1 MRQSS
6 DPGGNVSTNGEK
18 TMSDLYAD
26 SHRGLQD
33 QFDTRRLADRL
44 EEMII
49 ADIISE
55 QDKPFIESRE
65 FFFLSTVDPDGQ
77 PTVSFKG
84 GPPGFIRV
92 VDEKTIAFPM
102 YDGNGM
108 FYSAGN
114 LKAKPEIGILFI
126 DFENPHRIRFHG
138 KASIQDNDPL
148 LADYQE
154 ADLIVRVVL
163 SKMWINCPRYIPK
176 FQKVESSRYVPKAGR
191 ETPLAGWKRIDAVQ
205 DVLPE
210 KDLGR
215 PEEAGGVITMEQ
227 WAGMLEKGEG

>member
-1 MRQSS
+1 
-6 DPGGNVSTNGEK
+6 
-18 TMSDLYAD
+18 MSDLYAD

-65 FFFLSTVDPDGQ
+65 FFFLSTVDPDGL

-92 VDEKTIAFPM
+92 LDEKTIAFPM

-138 KASIQDNDPL
+138 KASIQDNDSL

-191 ETPLAGWKRIDAVQ
+191 ETPLAGWKRIDVVQ

>member
-1 MRQSS
+1 
-6 DPGGNVSTNGEK
+6 
-18 TMSDLYAD
+18 MSDLYAD

-33 QFDTRRLADRL
+33 QCDTRRLADRL
-44 EEMII
+44 EEMSIS
-49 ADIISE
+49 DVISE

-84 GPPGFIRV
+84 GPTGFVKV
-92 VDEKTIAFPM
+92 VNDNTIAFPS

-108 FYSAGN
+108 FYSMGN

-138 KASIQDNDPL
+138 TALIEDNDPL
-148 LADYQE
+148 LSKYQE
-154 ADLIVRVVL
+154 ADLIVRVRL
-163 SKMWINCPRYIPK
+163 SKMWINCPRYVPK
-176 FQKVESSRYVPKAGR
+176 FTKVESSRYVPKAGR

-215 PEEAGGVITMEQ
+215 PEQAGGGGGGCVITMEE
-227 WAGMLEKGEG
+227 WAGLKDKGEG

>member
-1 MRQSS
+1 MRQSG

-65 FFFLSTVDPDGQ
+65 FFFLSTVDPDGL

>member
-1 MRQSS
+1 
-6 DPGGNVSTNGEK
+6 
-18 TMSDLYAD
+18 MSDLYAD
-26 SHRGLQD
+26 THRGLQD

-49 ADIISE
+49 SDVISE

-84 GPPGFIRV
+84 GPAGFVKV
-92 VDEKTIAFPM
+92 VNDNTIAFPS

-108 FYSAGN
+108 FYSMGN

-138 KASIQDNDPL
+138 TASIEGNDPL
-148 LADYQE
+148 LSEYLE
-154 ADLIVRVVL
+154 ADLIVRVRL
-163 SKMWINCPRYIPK
+163 SKMWINCPRYVPK
-176 FQKVESSRYVPKAGR
+176 FVKVESSRYVPEDGR

-210 KDLGR
+210 KDVGR
-215 PEEAGGVITMEQ
+215 PQQAGGVITMEQ
-227 WAGMLEKGEG
+227 WADLKQKGEG

>member
-1 MRQSS
+1 
-6 DPGGNVSTNGEK
+6 
-18 TMSDLYAD
+18 MSDIYRD
-26 SHRGLQD
+26 SHRSLQD

-49 ADIISE
+49 ADVIGE

-65 FFFLSTVDPDGQ
+65 FFFLSTVDPSGQ

-84 GPPGFIRV
+84 GPVGFVKV
-92 VDEKTIAFPM
+92 VDENTIAFPS

-108 FYSAGN
+108 FYSMGN

-138 KASIQDNDPL
+138 TASIQDNDPL
-148 LADYQE
+148 ISEYQE
-154 ADLIVRVVL
+154 AELIVRIRL

-176 FQKVESSRYVPKAGR
+176 YQKVESSRYVPKAAS
-191 ETPLAGWKRIDAVQ
+191 ETPLAAWKRIDAVQ
-205 DVLPE
+205 DVLPGR
-210 KDLGR
+210 DIGR
-215 PEEAGGVITMEQ
+215 PEAAGGVITMEE
-227 WAGMLEKGEG
+227 WAGMLQKGEG